1 MIEPTEWAL
10 VALALGVIVVRRR
23 STAIAL
29 LTLQSLLVAALAV
42 ALAPGR
48 NSEFLVASVALV
60 AKALLVGGLLVWTLR
75 RTREQRPLVEDFA
88 PLVRAGVAVA
98 LAIAASALVPPFGLG
113 QRGSEQAAVSLVV
126 IGVAIVAMRKA
137 TLIQALGLLVA
148 ENGVAFAASAAVGGI
163 PLVIELGVLFDLIV
177 IVVVATAFHE
187 RIFGE
192 LGSGDATLLRGLR
205 D

>member
-23 STAIAL
+23 STAIVL
-29 LTLQSLLVAALAV
+29 LTLQSLLLAALAV

-48 NSEFLVASVALV
+48 NTEFLAASVALV

-88 PLVRAGVAVA
+88 PLVRAGVAVG
-98 LAIAASALVPPFGLG
+98 LAIAVSALVPHFGLG

-126 IGVAIVAMRKA
+126 IGVAIAAMRKA

-148 ENGVAFAASAAVGGI
+148 ENGVAFAASAAAGGI

-192 LGSGDATLLRGLR
+192 LGSGDATQLRGLR

>member
-1 MIEPTEWAL
+1 MIAPTEWAL
-10 VALALGVIVVRRR
+10 VALALGVLVVRRR

-29 LTLQSLLVAALAV
+29 LTLQSLLLAALAV

-48 NSEFLVASVALV
+48 DTEFLAASVALV
-60 AKALLVGGLLVWTLR
+60 AKALLVGGLLAWTLR

-98 LAIAASALVPPFGLG
+98 LTVAASALVPRFGLE
-113 QRGSEQAAVSLVV
+113 QRGSEQAAVSLLV
-126 IGVAIVAMRKA
+126 IGVAIVATRKA

-148 ENGVAFAASAAVGGI
+148 ENGVAFAASAAAGGI

>member
-1 MIEPTEWAL
+1 MIGPAEWAL
-10 VALALGVIVVRRR
+10 VALALGVVVVRRR
-23 STAIAL
+23 STAIVL
-29 LTLQSLLVAALAV
+29 VTLQSLLLAAVAL

-48 NSEFLVASVALV
+48 NAEFLVASVALV
-60 AKALLVGGLLVWTLR
+60 AKAFLVGGLLAWTLR
-75 RTREQRPLVEDFA
+75 RTREQRPLIEDFA
-88 PLVRAGVAVA
+88 PLVRAAAAVA
-98 LAIAASALVPPFGLG
+98 FAIAASALVPRFGFE
-113 QRGSEQAAVSLVV
+113 QHGSEQAAVSLVV

-137 TLIQALGLLVA
+137 TLSQALGLLVA
-148 ENGVAFAASAAVGGI
+148 ENGVAFAASAAAGGI

-192 LGSGDATLLRGLR
+192 LGSGDATLLKGLR